1 MLETSG
7 ASVLARTAPHH
18 PADETDVT
26 PFVNIRGAAKYISFL
41 EAAFEAKVHVRHDEP
56 TGTIAHALVKVG
68 DAYLGLSDGHG
79 EWQPRPA
86 SFHIYVPDCDAAY
99 ERAIEAGATGDSK
112 PADQPYGDRS
122 AGVTDPAGNRWFIAT
137 HLRDW
142 KATQ

>member
-1 MLETSG
+1 MFAAQQNIFRSWNLRSG
-7 ASVLARTAPHH
+7 HKRMSAMTNPPARLH
-18 PADETDVT
+18 
-26 PFVNIRGAAKYISFL
+26 Y
-41 EAAFEAKVHVRHDEP
+41 
-56 TGTIAHALVKVG
+56 ALVKVG
-68 DAYLGLSDGHG
+68 DAYIGLSDGHG

-99 ERAIEAGATGDSK
+99 ERAIEAGATGDGK

-142 KATQ
+142 KAAQ